1 MLKIVLIYGFL
12 LVRIS
17 DMSLQQRS
25 HRKNRLRLFTD
36 YPTHRLSH
44 PFYCLFFTYLRH
56 MFVIADILTITFT
69 LFAVIDV
76 IGAVPIVIGL
86 KNRSVGFHPGI
97 ATLFA
102 GGLMVLFLFVGE
114 RLLHLMGVDVQSF
127 AVAGS
132 IVIFILGLEMVLG
145 INLFRSDPD
154 LGSSGSIVPLGFP
167 ILAGS
172 GTLTTIM
179 SLRSVYT
186 IPNIILGILANLV
199 VIYIVLRSVDFL
211 ERNIGKSTLG
221 ALKKFFGVI
230 LLAIAVKIFVAAIY
244 EFRPPH

>member
-1 MLKIVLIYGFL
+1 
-12 LVRIS
+12 
-17 DMSLQQRS
+17 
-25 HRKNRLRLFTD
+25 
-36 YPTHRLSH
+36 
-44 PFYCLFFTYLRH
+44 
-56 MFVIADILTITFT
+56 MFEIADILTITFT

-76 IGAVPIVIGL
+76 IGAVPIVISL
-86 KNRSVGFHPGI
+86 KNKSVEFHPGI
-97 ATLFA
+97 STLFA
-102 GGLMVLFLFVGE
+102 GCLMVLFLFVGE
-114 RLLHLMGVDVQSF
+114 KILHLMGVDVQSF

-132 IVIFILGLEMVLG
+132 IVIFILGIELVLG
-145 INLFRSDPD
+145 INLFRTDPD
-154 LGSSGSIVPLGFP
+154 LGTSGSIVPLGFP

-186 IPNIILGILANLV
+186 IPNIIVGILLNLI

-221 ALKKFFGVI
+221 ALKKFLGVI

-244 EFRPPH
+244 QFKPPH